1 MFPIKVY
8 VKLRAS
14 KEAKKM
20 KKAIKEIIV
29 EVYSSSGEQVDHYVD
44 LELTSAAR
52 NSEVNFEPM
61 LFPMGESFIH
71 VYPVTE

>member
-1 MFPIKVY
+1 M
-8 VKLRAS
+8 R
-14 KEAKKM
+14 
-20 KKAIKEIIV
+20 KAIKEIIV

-44 LELTSAAR
+44 VELTSAAR
-52 NSEVNFEPM
+52 NSNVNFEPM

>member
-1 MFPIKVY
+1 MYLKS
-8 VKLRAS
+8 RAS
-14 KEAKKM
+14 KGGKTM

-52 NSEVNFEPM
+52 NSDVNFEPM